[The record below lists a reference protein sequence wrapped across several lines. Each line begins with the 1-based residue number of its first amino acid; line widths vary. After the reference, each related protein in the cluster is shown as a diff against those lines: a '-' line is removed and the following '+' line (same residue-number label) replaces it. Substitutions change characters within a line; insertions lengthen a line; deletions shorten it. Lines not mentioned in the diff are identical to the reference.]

1 MIIRKISGAFT
12 GGAIGGLIDS
22 INIVLLS
29 KYGITALLGVSL
41 KPEFTGPWLYPRLV
55 WGGLWMLLLILPLWQ
70 KRTALRGC
78 LFSLLPSAMM
88 LFMVFPEMGKGILGL
103 GFGTLTPLVVI
114 VLNCIYGMIA
124 AYWYK
129 ATLHSV

>member
-1 MIIRKISGAFT
+1 MLIRKISGAFT

-22 INIVLLS
+22 LNIVVLS
-29 KYGITALLGVSL
+29 KLGITTLLGVSL
-41 KPEFTGPWLYPRLV
+41 NPEFSGPWLYPRLV
-55 WGGLWMLLLILPLWQ
+55 WSGLWMLLLLLPVWQ

-78 LFSLLPSAMM
+78 LFSLPPSAMM
-88 LFMVFPEMGKGILGL
+88 LFMVFPEMGKGVLGL
-103 GFGTLTPLVVI
+103 GFGLLTPVLVVG
-114 VLNCIYGMIA
+114 LNCVYGMVA

>member
-29 KYGITALLGVSL
+29 KYGITTLLGVSM

-55 WGGLWMLLLILPLWQ
+55 WSGLWMLLLILPLWQ

-88 LFMVFPEMGKGILGL
+88 LFMVFPEMGKGVMGL
-103 GFGTLTPLVVI
+103 GFGTLTPLLVI

-124 AYWYK
+124 AYWYR